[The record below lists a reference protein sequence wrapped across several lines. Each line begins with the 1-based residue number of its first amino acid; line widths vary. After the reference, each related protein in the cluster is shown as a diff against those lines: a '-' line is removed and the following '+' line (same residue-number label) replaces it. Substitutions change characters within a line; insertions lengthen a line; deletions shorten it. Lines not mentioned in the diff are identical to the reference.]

1 MVLQVFRDIGAV
13 EPLKRLASGTSPL
26 AARFAAQ
33 ALHYIGE
40 EVPHKLSQQ
49 VPLWNAQD
57 VARWLR
63 QVMNTNASVCS
74 VMFSCVLSIGVK
86 KKKN

>member
-1 MVLQVFRDIGAV
+1 MKVFNDINAI
-13 EPLKRLASGTSPL
+13 EPLKRLASGTDPL

-49 VPLWNAQD
+49 VPLWTTQD
-57 VARWLR
+57 VVRWLR
-63 QVMNTNASVCS
+63 QVKLRNRRIQFDAVAISILGRISV
-74 VMFSCVLSIGVK
+74 
-86 KKKN
+86 